1 MDTTADTRLSDG
13 STSEGGNEPKQLV
26 LVPIH
31 EYRPRLTVRIVDRL
45 PAPITVQLLRLPSGA
60 TVPELTQPDEYA
72 GYVARVEPGAD
83 RVRSTMIVFTRGSLD
98 TDACYVFEGDVQVFS
113 TRLHLFETTVS
124 RIASAGDA
132 CNVPQTPEQ
141 R

>member
-1 MDTTADTRLSDG
+1 M
-13 STSEGGNEPKQLV
+13 

-31 EYRPRLTVRIVDRL
+31 EYRPGLTVRVVDRL
-45 PAPITVQLLRLPSGA
+45 PAPITVQLLRLPNGT

-72 GYVARVEPGAD
+72 GYVARTEPGAD
-83 RVRSTMIVFTRGSLD
+83 RVRSTMIVFTRGSLE
-98 TDACYVFEGDVQVFS
+98 TDACYTFEADVQVFN
-113 TRLHLFETTVS
+113 TQLHLFETAVS